1 MILKRKYSCNRQPL
15 ENAYLRGETS
25 HRRFHVTFMEIL
37 LGIKKLLSSMK
48 HDVITIR
55 CWISF

>member
-1 MILKRKYSCNRQPL
+1 MLIYVVK
-15 ENAYLRGETS
+15 AS